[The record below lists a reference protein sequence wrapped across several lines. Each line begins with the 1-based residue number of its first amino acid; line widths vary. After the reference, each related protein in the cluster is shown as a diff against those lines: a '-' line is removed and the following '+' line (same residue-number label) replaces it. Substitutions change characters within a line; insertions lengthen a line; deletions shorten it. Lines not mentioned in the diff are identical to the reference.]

1 MDTAL
6 QLRIAHEKGEILD
19 EHLIDQWLNES
30 ALVKKLT
37 AQPISWNGLT
47 NLFTLIGLAEIPYAE
62 RLNHTKKLIDY
73 VETHLATSEGFSYTG
88 ELDHIVPCYNAMLL
102 EAYAR
107 LGLSHYPSARQA
119 LNWIKCY
126 QLFERNQHTSWT
138 GKGIQKHGGCLNAV
152 PCYIGIGKT
161 VRALIT
167 WQKYQKSADPEIDQ
181 LIKQGVAYM
190 LKHRFFLR
198 LTVDTPISKHI
209 TASAFPQSY
218 FLSLTDLVYIAGN
231 SGTLQEKNAQPLL
244 TMLKEKQVRPRQW
257 KLEHIYSYKG
267 YTSFETR
274 RKPSE
279 WLSVLYPLWIG
290 SHKVDGS
297 S

>member
-6 QLRIAHEKGEILD
+6 KLRVAHEENTLLD
-19 EHLIDQWLNES
+19 TALIDKWLDDS
-30 ALVKKLT
+30 LLLKKLT
-37 AQPISWNGLT
+37 DQPISDNGLA

-62 RLNHTKKLIDY
+62 RLDHTQKLIAY
-73 VETHLATSEGFSYTG
+73 VENNLATPEGFSYTG
-88 ELDHIVPCYNAMLL
+88 NSDHIVPCYNAMLL

-107 LGLSHYPSARQA
+107 LGLSHYPSAQRA
-119 LNWIKCY
+119 LHWIKHY
-126 QLFERNQHTSWT
+126 QLFERNQQTSWT
-138 GKGIQKHGGCLNAV
+138 GKGIKKHGGCLNAV

-167 WQKYQKSADPEIDQ
+167 WQEYQKAADPEVDQ
-181 LIKQGVAYM
+181 LIEQGIRYM

-198 LTVDTPISKHI
+198 LTSDTPISKHI

-218 FLSLTDLVYIAGN
+218 FLSLTDLVYIAGK
-231 SGTLQEKNAQPLL
+231 GKTLQEENAQPLL
-244 TMLKEKQVRPRQW
+244 ALLDAKQVKPDQW

-279 WLSVLYPLWIG
+279 WLSVLYPLWLG
-290 SHKVDGS
+290 RNE
-297 S
+297 

>member
-6 QLRIAHEKGEILD
+6 KLRIAHEKKDILD
-19 EHLIDQWLNES
+19 TNQINQWLQES

-37 AQPISWNGLT
+37 EQPVSENGLA
-47 NLFTLIGLAEIPYAE
+47 NLFALVGLAEIPYAE
-62 RLNHTKKLIDY
+62 RLNRTQELIDY
-73 VETHLATSEGFSYTG
+73 VEDNLATPEGFSYMG
-88 ELDHIVPCYNAMLL
+88 SIDSIVPCYNAMLL

-107 LGLSHYPSARQA
+107 LGLSHYASAQRA
-119 LNWIKCY
+119 LNWIKHY
-126 QLFERNQHTSWT
+126 QLFERNQKTAWA
-138 GKGIQKHGGCLNAV
+138 GKGIKKHGGCLNAV

-167 WQKYQKSADPEIDQ
+167 WQEYQKSADPEVDQ
-181 LIKQGVAYM
+181 LIKQGIAYM

-198 LTVDTPISKHI
+198 LSSDTPISKHI
-209 TASAFPQSY
+209 TSSAFPQSY
-218 FLSLTDLVYIAGN
+218 FLSLTDLVYIAGKGGVLREEN
-231 SGTLQEKNAQPLL
+231 TQPLVELL
-244 TMLKEKQVRPRQW
+244 TEKQVQPKQW

-279 WLSVLYPLWIG
+279 WLSTLYPLWIN
-290 SHKVDGS
+290 
-297 S
+297 